1 MKGGE
6 KKKLYKSFFLLVY
19 QIMSTKGKDH
29 LSQLGGIECLNPT
42 LTHFCWRLLCTITGS
57 KLDGAGDYRLWTL
70 QKALAWG
77 YNLAGW
83 KPHAE
88 FLASTSDWCETPA
101 CTASDF
107 GHGIMWTSQWSLSR
121 IATGA
126 RYEGDLE
133 KAEKNVCPALR
144 VVFFFFWWIF
154 LSLLFFLSSPA
165 FLGKPSPHVGVRIT
179 VHLCLCEDKFML

>member
-144 VVFFFFWWIF
+144 VFFFFF
-154 LSLLFFLSSPA
+154 GGYF
-165 FLGKPSPHVGVRIT
+165 
-179 VHLCLCEDKFML
+179 CLCSFFSLPQHSWESLVHM

>member
-1 MKGGE
+1 MLPVAKNEGGKGE
-6 KKKLYKSFFLLVY
+6 KKRLYKSFFLLVY
-19 QIMSTKGKDH
+19 QILSTKGKEH

-42 LTHFCWRLLCTITGS
+42 LTHFCRRLLCTITGS

-144 VVFFFFWWIF
+144 IFCWFGFFFLMDISVSALF
-154 LSLLFFLSSPA
+154 SLFPSV
-165 FLGKPSPHVGVRIT
+165 LGKA
-179 VHLCLCEDKFML
+179 